1 MGRISQEVFEIL
13 SFSTKYR
20 RFTFLGILLFLFFIP
35 VDTLEAGPR
44 LSVCAALLKEH
55 CYSVGITRGS
65 ASILQGDFTRGIAY
79 NYLSIPVLILL
90 FGIIIYDTVKHLKFK
105 QSQKK
110 MKMFDFWSKGTLI
123 GAVIGLIIGIGLALW
138 RESVWGIIIGIIAG
152 AIIGSGLK
160 TKREFK
166 E

>member
-1 MGRISQEVFEIL
+1 MGRISQELFEIL

-35 VDTLEAGPR
+35 VDTLEAGPKV
-44 LSVCAALLKEH
+44 SVCAALLKEH

-65 ASILQGDFTRGIAY
+65 ASILQGDLMRGVKY
-79 NYLSIPVLILL
+79 NYLAIPVLLLL

-105 QSQKK
+105 HPQKK
-110 MKMFDFWSKGTLI
+110 MKTFDFWSKGTLI
-123 GAVIGLIIGIGLALW
+123 GAIVGFVIGTGLAIWRWSIWGLIIG
-138 RESVWGIIIGIIAG
+138 VIAG